1 MPGDIP
7 VLGFKLYLIE
17 ISTGNVSLAYDGSSN
32 SKITS
37 YSIEGLITNAYYAVY
52 VVAIDFNCESLNSEE
67 LVLPVCLAPTHI
79 DSVYFISSTKTS
91 LTLGWTKPDYT
102 GGCPI
107 LSYAIYMNEGNLNSA
122 WVEVD
127 AIKIRNKPYIT
138 SHTFEGL

>member
-1 MPGDIP
+1 M
-7 VLGFKLYLIE
+7 
-17 ISTGNVSLAYDGSSN
+17 STGNVSLAYDGSTN

-37 YSIEGLITNAYYAVY
+37 YSIEGLITNEYYAVF
-52 VVAIDFNCESLNSEE
+52 VVAIDFNSYSLNSEE

-91 LTLGWTKPDYT
+91 LTLGWTKPEYT

-107 LSYAIYMNEGNLNSA
+107 LSYAIYMNEGNPNSI
-122 WVEVD
+122 WVETD
-127 AIKIRNKPYIT
+127 AIHIRNKPYVT